1 MRNLAIIMT
10 VAAAL
15 WLSAC
20 VSSTTGPARTEST
33 SAEAANNYYQLG
45 ARYYRNGN
53 YNFARERL
61 LRAIEL
67 NPRHAMAH
75 STLALTYTQLDNLRL
90 ATEHYDRA
98 VRLAPNNFDVRN
110 AFAVFLCGQR
120 DFDGAEEQFRRAVRI
135 PDNDNPEIML
145 TNAGVCMSQKPD
157 LELAEQYFRDALE
170 ARPGYGE
177 ALLQL
182 AQLKRSQDDALAA
195 RAFLQRYLSAN
206 PATSSVLY
214 LSYQVEQELG
224 NDRASGEFAARLL
237 REHPESPEARY
248 LREGR

>member
-1 MRNLAIIMT
+1 MRSLSIILLVT
-10 VAAAL
+10 AFL

-20 VSSTTGPARTEST
+20 VSSTTGPARTESS

-67 NPRHAMAH
+67 DPQHAMAH
-75 STLALTYTQLDNLRL
+75 STLALTYMQLDNPRL

-98 VRLAPNNFDVRN
+98 VRLAPGNFDVRN
-110 AFAVFLCGQR
+110 AYAVFLCGQR
-120 DFDGAEEQFRRAVRI
+120 EFDGAEEQFQRAIRI
-135 PDNDNPEIML
+135 PDNDSPEIML

-157 LELAEQYFRDALE
+157 LKRAESYFRDALK
-170 ARPGYGE
+170 AKPGYGE
-177 ALLQL
+177 ALLQM
-182 AQLKRSQDDALAA
+182 AQLERSQGDGLAA

-206 PATSSVLY
+206 AATPSVLY
-214 LSYQVEQELG
+214 LSYKVEQELG

-237 REHPESPEARY
+237 REHPDSPEAQY

>member
-1 MRNLAIIMT
+1 MKSLSIIMT
-10 VAAAL
+10 VATAL

-53 YNFARERL
+53 YEFARERL

-67 NPRHAMAH
+67 DPRHAMAH
-75 STLALTYTQLDNLRL
+75 STLALTYTQLDNQRL
-90 ATEHYDRA
+90 ATQHYDRA
-98 VRLAPNNFDVRN
+98 VRLAPDNFDVRN

-120 DFDGAEEQFRRAVRI
+120 DFDGAEEQFQRAIRI

-157 LELAEQYFRDALE
+157 LKSAESYFRDALE
-170 ARPGYGE
+170 AKPGYGE

-182 AQLKRSQDDALAA
+182 AQLKRSQGDGLAA

-237 REHPESPEARY
+237 REHPDSPEARY

>member
-1 MRNLAIIMT
+1 MRNLSIIMT
-10 VAAAL
+10 VATAL

-20 VSSTTGPARTEST
+20 VSSTTGPARTESS

-67 NPRHAMAH
+67 DPRHAMAH

-98 VRLAPNNFDVRN
+98 VRLAPDNFDVRN

-120 DFDGAEEQFRRAVRI
+120 DFDGAEEQFQRAIQI

-157 LELAEQYFRDALE
+157 LKRAESYFRDALE
-170 ARPGYGE
+170 AKPGYGE
-177 ALLQL
+177 ALLQM
-182 AQLKRSQDDALAA
+182 AQLMRSQGDGLAA

-237 REHPESPEARY
+237 REHPDSREARY